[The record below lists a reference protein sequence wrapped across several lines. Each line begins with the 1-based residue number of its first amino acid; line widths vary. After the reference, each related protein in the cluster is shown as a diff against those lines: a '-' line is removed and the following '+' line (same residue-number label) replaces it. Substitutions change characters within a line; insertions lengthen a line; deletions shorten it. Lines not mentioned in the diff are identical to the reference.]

1 MSAPARVLVA
11 LFALTCCQGAAAHAR
26 SESYSTWQLNGDE
39 MTGVLTVSSAEVT
52 SLVDA
57 GNTPALEEL
66 LASHLE
72 ETVRVRSQAAD
83 CAIAAPTVLQAA
95 RGFIRIELHFDC
107 HDHAPA
113 SLHYRA
119 LFDRL
124 PAHVHYARIATGDGL
139 PAEILFTDRANDWSL
154 SEAVARSPAF
164 ASFLELGVRHILGGI
179 DHIAFLL
186 GMLLVSGTVLRGV
199 TAVTGFTVGHSL
211 SLAAAVLGFVE
222 ADSRLVEAFIGFT
235 VALLAVE
242 YFLLSRPAA
251 GRLAWMTLLAAW
263 AVGALAATLDVISAR
278 AALAYLGFGVFSFCY
293 LLAASRSPGPGPGA
307 GRIGGGTLFTATA
320 CFGLIHG
327 FGFAGFLME
336 TGIRGTSLLG
346 PLLGFNL
353 GVEVGQLGLLFL
365 AYLVFRLLRGH
376 AERQLAPALAAGLC
390 GIGVF
395 WFISRSL
402 AA

>member
-1 MSAPARVLVA
+1 MKLARLLIAVIVLA
-11 LFALTCCQGAAAHAR
+11 SSQGADAHAR
-26 SESYSTWQLNGDE
+26 SESYSTWRVAGSG
-39 MTGVLTVSSAEVT
+39 MSGVITVASAEVT
-52 SLVDA
+52 TLVDVD
-57 GNTPALEEL
+57 NTQPLEQL
-66 LASHLE
+66 LAGHIEQTLGVQSA
-72 ETVRVRSQAAD
+72 TGD
-83 CAIAAPTVLQAA
+83 CPIVSSGALRAA
-95 RGFIRIELHFDC
+95 RGFIRLEIRFDC
-107 HDHAPA
+107 RDQAPE

-124 PAHVHYARIATGDGL
+124 PAHVHYARIAMDDGSW
-139 PAEILFTDRANDWSL
+139 AETLFTDRANEWSMTQ
-154 SEAVARSPAF
+154 ATGRSPAF
-164 ASFLELGVRHILGGI
+164 SAFLDLGVRHILAGV

-199 TAVTGFTVGHSL
+199 TAVTGFTLGHSL

-222 ADSRLVEAFIGFT
+222 ADGRLVEAFIGFT

-242 YFLLSRPAA
+242 YFLLGRPAVA
-251 GRLAWMTLLAAW
+251 KLAWLTLAA
-263 AVGALAATLDVISAR
+263 ALSVGALAAGLGVIAPE
-278 AALAYLGFGVFSFCY
+278 ATLAYLGFGIFSFCY
-293 LLAASRSPGPGPGA
+293 LLAASRTPGTA
-307 GRIGGGTLFTATA
+307 TDNNRLATGTLFVATS

-336 TGIRGTSLLG
+336 TGIQGTSLLA

-353 GVEVGQLGLLFL
+353 GVELGQLLLLFL
-365 AYLVFRLLRGH
+365 ALIAFRLLRGNLH
-376 AERQLAPALAAGLC
+376 RQLAPTVAAGLC